1 MIAALRL
8 KVPLWARS
16 VAAALLASFI
26 LRQVLAIQP
35 PGLITAAIMQLASM
49 TCPAAL
55 PSSREI
61 RIGEGARTFD
71 RMVLIRMLEAIDGRD
86 RCGRNAAAG

>member
-8 KVPLWARS
+8 RVPLWARS

-26 LRQVLAIQP
+26 LGRVLAHQP
-35 PGLITAAIMQLASM
+35 TGPITAAIVQLASM
-49 TCPAAL
+49 SCPAAL

-61 RIGEGARTFD
+61 QIGDAARTLD
-71 RMVLIRMLEAIDGRD
+71 RMVLIRMLEEIDGRSG
-86 RCGRNAAAG
+86 CGRKIAAG